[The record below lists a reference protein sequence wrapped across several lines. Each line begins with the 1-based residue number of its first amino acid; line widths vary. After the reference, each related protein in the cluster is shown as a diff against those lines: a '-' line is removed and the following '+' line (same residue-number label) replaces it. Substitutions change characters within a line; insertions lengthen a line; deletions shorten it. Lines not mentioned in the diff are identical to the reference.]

1 MRSGIPVLV
10 ICSTRLGLRPCVTM
24 VPLLIVTKLF
34 CSQSGWKS
42 RTRGLWADGVPGI
55 SCNHGRQ
62 VCFTVV
68 LIKAVWTYKEI
79 IIQGKKRAQRC
90 SRLRYD
96 KGNHNDDDKSCCV
109 ATLLKRAG
117 APVYFFMC
125 VWKMF
130 FISPIT
136 SHLTKTWLNTFFKL
150 QRWGDGRDASVGMK
164 FMSVKGWAASVDDC
178 CHWMNLHTSQSYE
191 VIFTWAYTGEHTW
204 LVTEL

>member
-117 APVYFFMC
+117 APVFFFMC

-130 FISPIT
+130 WPFEVTVIRNCWCHNDAWASNEDGCLHIHQALLLRWINFRGQDELSSP
-136 SHLTKTWLNTFFKL
+136 HLAAVQTLGCL
-150 QRWGDGRDASVGMK
+150 RWQVA
-164 FMSVKGWAASVDDC
+164 
-178 CHWMNLHTSQSYE
+178 
-191 VIFTWAYTGEHTW
+191 
-204 LVTEL
+204 